1 MEKLSKRDIK
11 LMAMEQALNHLD
23 SPLEVVEVKLL
34 SGLGISKDK
43 FKGFK
48 F

>member
-11 LMAMEQALNHLD
+11 LMALEQALNQLD
-23 SPLEVVEVKLL
+23 SPSKVLEVKLL
-34 SGLGISKDK
+34 SGLGISKGK